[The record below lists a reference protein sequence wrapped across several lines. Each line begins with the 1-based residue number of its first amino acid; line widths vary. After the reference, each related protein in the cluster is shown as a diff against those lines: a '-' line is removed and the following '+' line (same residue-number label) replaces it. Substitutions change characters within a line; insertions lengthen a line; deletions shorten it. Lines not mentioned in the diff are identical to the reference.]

1 MMSTEQ
7 AAKANVMYSCKIC
20 PYTNGT
26 QEAIAVHF
34 LKQHMD
40 VDFCSLSEPVVD
52 TSQACMEES
61 PAQKETTN
69 GEEPGR
75 TLRRR
80 SQRKGKTT
88 TSTTA
93 DGSNLLEDEDQNRLA
108 EDSDKCGKE
117 VRSANTRSRRQA
129 VVKKAD
135 GSSAQESNDEG
146 LGRGKRKKSTPKR
159 FKTEDD
165 QSNVTDTKV
174 DKSMSPASMK
184 TLQKNDSH
192 ETMRK
197 DEGNVISQQVEEG
210 SSEVASCKQKTVSKT
225 KGETQKPIGKRAVP
239 KLLNTVKEKTELS
252 QNVTSSR
259 STRRSSKASSTS
271 IKVETINQKIKRLP
285 IPIEKFKKK
294 LDHMVNDWKIEQE
307 RKKEGLFQTCSFA
320 NCLMKLTENEMKL
333 HESCHVKSMD
343 GLRCPNCEFM
353 CIYWWLMRKH
363 LRNKHKMWIER
374 TFQCDQENCERKF
387 IRSNQLCKHVMDK
400 HFKEDLLDRILKG
413 EFDHKEFEIDEAEEQ
428 LVPTSVRKRRQVRP
442 DETGES
448 RKKNKKRRLRDVVG
462 DSDATENDHRG
473 KVTFVCDLCLS
484 KFKDE
489 NTMEA
494 HKKEHETSQEKML
507 FCPDCGNVCD
517 GSEMLKNHYRNEHKR
532 KLMRHQCEQCPF
544 ATDKFYQ
551 MNAHLAI
558 HTGQKGVM
566 CDQCGKWLANQYNL
580 KVHEYRKHSS
590 KEQMT
595 VTCSAC
601 PYKCADKSIL
611 RDHIKQHHKS
621 MLKNPIY
628 HNCPH
633 CDYVGHK
640 RQSLEFHMRIHMEQ
654 RRFKCHLCPY
664 ASKTKNHLKIHMQT
678 HDGFQSA
685 SCPDCNFKAA
695 SKKRLSE
702 HIMRR
707 HLDVEPYLCKV
718 CGWRTAY
725 SGNMWKHINQHKKK
739 LGDDMQDEPV
749 AVELELL
756 KGTVLP
762 EMPKAPTGKTRGQ
775 SGVGNMLGDLVL
787 NSSQTD
793 QVDICLDE
801 LSGKQDASNAP
812 GNELQVLQ
820 FSGDD
825 AQRTYLGGGDEEIQI
840 VQIGE
845 DALGVTPGVGEQVL
859 AHIQHGDSSQLQLQ
873 SSRMEIF
880 ITHDGNAG
888 QSEEA
893 VEVLHVREDGSI
905 VSSTMNRDVEVAVLA
920 LAQLEPGTHAT
931 ELPTAGG
938 DGGRITILQTVQQNQ
953 ETSMESNPAVGGCIE
968 GGIQVEP
975 SVNTCKTFTVADT
988 VMTIPATGQSG
999 DGLPCNPQESI
1010 PSGV

>member
-1 MMSTEQ
+1 MSTEQ
-7 AAKANVMYSCKIC
+7 AAKANLMYSCKIC

-40 VDFCSLSEPVVD
+40 VDFCSLSEPVTN

-69 GEEPGR
+69 GEEPGM

-80 SQRKGKTT
+80 SQRKGKTPI
-88 TSTTA
+88 STTA
-93 DGSNLLEDEDQNRLA
+93 EGLNLLEDEDQNRLA
-108 EDSDKCGKE
+108 EDSADKCGKGM
-117 VRSANTRSRRQA
+117 RSVNRSRRQA

-135 GSSAQESNDEG
+135 GSGAHESNDED
-146 LGRGKRKKSTPKR
+146 LGRGKRKKKTPKR

-174 DKSMSPASMK
+174 DKSLSPASTK
-184 TLQKNDSH
+184 TLWKN
-192 ETMRK
+192 ETLRK
-197 DEGNVISQQVEEG
+197 NEGNVISQQVEEG
-210 SSEVASCKQKTVSKT
+210 FSEGTSCKQKTISDT
-225 KGETQKPIGKRAVP
+225 KGQTHKPIGKKAVP
-239 KLLNTVKEKTELS
+239 KLLNIVKEKTELS
-252 QNVTSSR
+252 QNVTTSR

-271 IKVETINQKIKRLP
+271 VKVETINQKMKRLP
-285 IPIEKFKKK
+285 IPFIKFKKK

-307 RKKEGLFQTCSFA
+307 RKREGLFQTCSFT
-320 NCLMKLTENEMKL
+320 NCLMKLTENELKL

-343 GLRCPNCEFM
+343 GLRCPHCEFM

-363 LRNKHKMWIER
+363 LRKKHEMWIER

-413 EFDHKEFEIDEAEEQ
+413 EIDHKEFEIDEAEEQ

-442 DETGES
+442 EETGES
-448 RKKNKKRRLRDVVG
+448 SKKKKKRRLRDVVG

-494 HKKEHETSQEKML
+494 HKKEHETSQENML

-611 RDHIKQHHKS
+611 RVS
-621 MLKNPIY
+621 TCLKNTTVLR
-628 HNCPH
+628 CP
-633 CDYVGHK
+633 
-640 RQSLEFHMRIHMEQ
+640 
-654 RRFKCHLCPY
+654 
-664 ASKTKNHLKIHMQT
+664 
-678 HDGFQSA
+678 
-685 SCPDCNFKAA
+685 
-695 SKKRLSE
+695 
-702 HIMRR
+702 
-707 HLDVEPYLCKV
+707 
-718 CGWRTAY
+718 
-725 SGNMWKHINQHKKK
+725 KK
-739 LGDDMQDEPV
+739 LCNT
-749 AVELELL
+749 L
-756 KGTVLP
+756 
-762 EMPKAPTGKTRGQ
+762 
-775 SGVGNMLGDLVL
+775 
-787 NSSQTD
+787 SQ
-793 QVDICLDE
+793 I
-801 LSGKQDASNAP
+801 
-812 GNELQVLQ
+812 
-820 FSGDD
+820 
-825 AQRTYLGGGDEEIQI
+825 
-840 VQIGE
+840 
-845 DALGVTPGVGEQVL
+845 
-859 AHIQHGDSSQLQLQ
+859 
-873 SSRMEIF
+873 
-880 ITHDGNAG
+880 
-888 QSEEA
+888 
-893 VEVLHVREDGSI
+893 
-905 VSSTMNRDVEVAVLA
+905 
-920 LAQLEPGTHAT
+920 
-931 ELPTAGG
+931 
-938 DGGRITILQTVQQNQ
+938 
-953 ETSMESNPAVGGCIE
+953 
-968 GGIQVEP
+968 
-975 SVNTCKTFTVADT
+975 
-988 VMTIPATGQSG
+988 
-999 DGLPCNPQESI
+999 
-1010 PSGV
+1010 